1 MTTTIGQANGA
12 QRALPRICIVDDDE
26 AVGQAL
32 RLLVRSFGWQVE
44 SFPSAL
50 AFLAALQVPP
60 DCLLL
65 DLNMP
70 EMNGAELLESLAA
83 RGVPIRTIMITAQKE
98 SPLLVRA
105 EAAGA
110 RARLTKPFDDEALK
124 TCIESVLAT

>member
-1 MTTTIGQANGA
+1 MTMMNGQLNGERRA
-12 QRALPRICIVDDDE
+12 QPRICIVDDDE

-32 RLLVRSFGWQVE
+32 RLLVRSFGWQAE

-50 AFLAALQVPP
+50 AFLAALQAPP

-110 RARLTKPFDDEALK
+110 RAQLTKPFDDEALK
-124 TCIESVLAT
+124 TCIESVLAA